1 VLTAHRFASPL
12 DLATRSPP
20 TDSFSQSSAIEIE
33 DGVASANALDEFEL
47 VSTAADV
54 DLIAAAVARMKQQM
68 KAVEPLPPAPQ
79 PALEEPLPPV
89 PQPAM
94 QEPLPAP
101 QPAMQEPLPA
111 PAAVEPFT
119 VAPAAADGVS
129 AQPAGA
135 SAFASAQPADVSA
148 LAPPPPL
155 ANEVPLGAGAGAGVA
170 ALTPDEL
177 RWLTPAQRQAL
188 YAAEMRASA
197 MLHANHV
204 PVNQFA
210 APLYG

>member
-1 VLTAHRFASPL
+1 
-12 DLATRSPP
+12 LATRSAP
-20 TDSFSQSSAIEIE
+20 TDSFSQSSAIELE

-79 PALEEPLPPV
+79 PALEEPLPPA

-101 QPAMQEPLPA
+101 QPAMEEPLPA

-135 SAFASAQPADVSA
+135 SAFASAQPADASA

-155 ANEVPLGAGAGAGVA
+155 ANEVPLPASGAGAGAGVA

-188 YAAEMRASA
+188 FAAEMRASA

-204 PVNQFA
+204 PVNVYA